1 MNSLRKSVGTVVLGV
16 LLGSMAV
23 AQESVPAAPEPAP
36 VSPEAAPIVRT
47 HDPVLATCAAMID
60 LVYLPL
66 RLATTAVGGILGGV
80 VGFITL
86 GDKAAAESIWE
97 LTDGS
102 QIVTPEMLEGVE
114 PFHWTGYD

>member
-1 MNSLRKSVGTVVLGV
+1 MSCIGKGICAAVLAA
-16 LLGSMAV
+16 LIRSTAL
-23 AQESVPAAPEPAP
+23 AQQPPP
-36 VSPEAAPIVRT
+36 VVRT
-47 HDPVLATCAAMID
+47 HDPGLAVCAAMID

-66 RLATTAVGGILGGV
+66 RLATTTVGGLLGGL

-86 GDKAAAESIWE
+86 GDKAAAESIWL

-102 QIVTPEMLEGVE
+102 QIVTPDMLNGNE

>member
-1 MNSLRKSVGTVVLGV
+1 MSCIRKGICAAVLAA
-16 LLGSMAV
+16 LIGSTAR
-23 AQESVPAAPEPAP
+23 AQEPP
-36 VSPEAAPIVRT
+36 PIVRT
-47 HDPVLATCAAMID
+47 HSPGLAVAAATID

-66 RLATTAVGGILGGV
+66 RLATTAVGGLLGGV

-86 GDKAAAESIWE
+86 GDKAAAESIWL

-102 QIVTPEMLEGVE
+102 QIVTPDMLNGTE